1 MSAAG
6 RIVAAAVLVAV
17 AGCGSSNQRPA
28 RTGAVRAVPSSF
40 VPQSFTA
47 ISENDYWVLG
57 SVPCV
62 SGRCTAIV
70 RTTDGGASFS
80 SIHAPELQNVGA
92 SGSEATLR
100 YADHDDGFAFVTGEG
115 GAFYATHDGG
125 TSWHP
130 LRLRSLIALA
140 TGGGYVYAVTAGCTS
155 SRCTGFRFARSPV
168 SRDAWTSSALPFTP
182 DGPVLDLRAG
192 QQASQ
197 HDVLARSTDAGQTFA
212 VGDGPCVPGL
222 GGELAPSSA
231 SVVWAVCPTGMMA
244 GAARSTDG
252 GLTFTP
258 LHTPTGLVN
267 SAQLAPASDT
277 AALLIRNGATAPPL
291 LTTNAGA
298 TWTTPQTPPG
308 ATFWSWVGFT
318 DANVGAALV
327 QTSDDTQLWRT
338 TNGGSRWATVEF
350 G

>member
-130 LRLRSLIALA
+130 LRLRSLIALS
-140 TGGGYVYAVTAGCTS
+140 TGGGYVYAVSARCTS
-155 SRCTGFRFARSPV
+155 NRCAGFRFARSPV
-168 SRDAWTSSALPFTP
+168 SRDAWTSTALPFTP
-182 DGPVLDLRAG
+182 DGPVLDLSAHGTNVWLLGTR
-192 QQASQ
+192 ASQ
-197 HDVLARSTDAGQTFA
+197 EARSTTCSPAQPMRVRRSPSATGRVSPVSA
-212 VGDGPCVPGL
+212 ESSRRALRVSCGP
-222 GGELAPSSA
+222 SA
-231 SVVWAVCPTGMMA
+231 RRG
-244 GAARSTDG
+244 
-252 GLTFTP
+252 
-258 LHTPTGLVN
+258 
-267 SAQLAPASDT
+267 
-277 AALLIRNGATAPPL
+277 
-291 LTTNAGA
+291 
-298 TWTTPQTPPG
+298 
-308 ATFWSWVGFT
+308 
-318 DANVGAALV
+318 
-327 QTSDDTQLWRT
+327 
-338 TNGGSRWATVEF
+338 
-350 G
+350 